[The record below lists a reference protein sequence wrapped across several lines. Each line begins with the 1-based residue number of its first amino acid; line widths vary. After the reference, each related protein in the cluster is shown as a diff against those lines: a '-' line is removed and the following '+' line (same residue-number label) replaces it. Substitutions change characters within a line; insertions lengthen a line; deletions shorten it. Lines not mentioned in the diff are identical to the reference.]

1 MSSCLSGGGSAM
13 KRFDKKLNA
22 QDIINAI
29 PGGVAIYKVSDIFET
44 VYYSDGVPALS
55 GYSRDEYDLLIKQDA
70 ADLIYQED
78 AAMVIRKIRQVLEAG
93 KSASF
98 EFRKQHRD
106 GHIVWVNVHA
116 RKIGEDGGHPLL
128 QCVFH
133 NISAFKQAREELA
146 HVINSIPGGIAAYD
160 FNDMQNPR
168 RLFCS
173 DGVAKLFGCSD
184 AADLQH
190 YAANPWSMV
199 FKEDYQR
206 VYDAFQHMFISSD
219 TLDLSYR
226 ITRKD
231 QVLEWVHLNGK
242 AINGIFY
249 AVFTGM
255 SDEAKLFQQI
265 SNEAAQGIYV
275 IDKKNHDLLYYN
287 ENVELFLTGKNN
299 AWGKKCYTALHDK
312 QTPCTFCPLSMI
324 KNIEKPQELTFA
336 NGKSYEIRAKELEWN
351 GLPAYTLFIN
361 DITDKITSS
370 RKTEQLEQFYQ
381 TLVQNLP
388 GGIAVIRF
396 DMAKKQML
404 PEYISEGFAAMTGMS
419 TDEAYALYK
428 NDATAGVHPDDL
440 DYIIGRLNQHL
451 KKHLDTCES
460 IYRLRKKDGSYIW
473 IKNNSSLILS
483 PNEIPLIYAVYSDI
497 TKEIEAQNKLRQ
509 KYNDLLLRQQ
519 NYPLSNEILSGY
531 CDITAN
537 RILRIYDKTGID
549 PLQKFGFERQNFFKG
564 LATLIESPEER
575 QHFLNTFLN
584 APLLEKFAQ
593 GINSQELECFIR
605 MSHDNSG
612 HYLKCVINMI
622 ESPDNGHT
630 IGVLSVLDLTQFKI
644 NDQISMHLA
653 HAHYDFIATC
663 DFNSDSY
670 QLFFTNSKA
679 NLMPPEQ
686 GSYSKNIVAFL
697 QTFTVPKDREFCME
711 MFDPANMQRRLYH
724 ENSYSFHYSLK
735 DEQGHIYTKNMIV
748 FLIDQRLNKV
758 GMARADITDYVREQR
773 ALLNTL
779 AYTFEQLSI
788 INLVTKEFTMY
799 TRKSVLQNLSP
810 YKCADFNRALHK
822 LSLPYTKLA
831 ADETAA
837 EKFSLPV
844 ILSRLAEKPQG
855 YEFTLPYL
863 ANDGSEKNKQIN
875 VLWGDEG
882 HHTICLV
889 RCDVTDIISAEKNSR
904 SVLQNA
910 LDLAPEA
917 NRAKTDFLSAMSHDI
932 RTPMNAIIGMTDLAL
947 DDLDNRQH
955 LSEYLDIIK
964 SSSSHLLTLI
974 NDILDMSRIEKG
986 KLKLARTSFNLSVE
1000 IDRFCSRYQLLMDKN
1015 SLNFLH
1021 NAELLHCNCIGDT
1034 AQLQRI
1040 WDNLVSNACKFT
1052 PPGGTVTFSACE
1064 LPSDNE
1070 RLGWYKFTISDTGIG
1085 IDSESLQHL
1094 FDPFFRSSDVISKH
1108 IEGSG
1113 LGLAIVKNIVD
1124 YKGGT
1129 ISVTSRQ
1136 GEGTTFTVTLPL
1148 HFDTAAE
1155 HPVEKPTHTFGS
1167 ADFDFSGKSL
1177 LLAEDHPINQKVAEL
1192 ILEKT
1197 GAAVTIVE
1205 NGLQCT
1211 ELFTG
1216 SAKGS
1221 FDAILMDIQM
1231 PVMNGYEAAQAIRSS
1246 IHPQSATIPII
1257 AMTANAFAEDI
1268 KNALSAGM
1276 NAHIAKPIDP
1286 QKLYE
1291 TLAAYI
1297 K

>member
-1 MSSCLSGGGSAM
+1 M

-312 QTPCTFCPLSMI
+312 QTPCTFCPLSII

-605 MSHDNSG
+605 MPHDNSG

-910 LDLAPEA
+910 LDLAQEA

-1021 NAELLHCNCIGDT
+1021 NTELLHCNCIGDT